1 MALRS
6 LLVFL
11 VMLASA
17 AAPAFA
23 TTDPGFDR
31 LERSLRLNPIQQ
43 QQFDVAVR
51 ATHRAMITIGMGAL
65 QFKSRLGLELLKDRP
80 DPKALELAQDELV
93 DLARPQVRAAK
104 DEWLRFYSL
113 LDDEQLG
120 AARGYLEE
128 RLRKLEELAEHL
140 IQRLGEETR
149 AQGRREPLQR

>member
-1 MALRS
+1 MALA
-6 LLVFL
+6 V
-11 VMLASA
+11 VASA
-17 AAPAFA
+17 ALPAVA
-23 TTDPGFDR
+23 MDPGFDR

-65 QFKSRLGLELLKDRP
+65 QFKGRLGMELLKDRP

-128 RLRKLEELAEHL
+128 RLRKLDELAEHL
-140 IQRLGEETR
+140 IRRLTEETR
-149 AQGRREPLQR
+149 ASARREPLQR